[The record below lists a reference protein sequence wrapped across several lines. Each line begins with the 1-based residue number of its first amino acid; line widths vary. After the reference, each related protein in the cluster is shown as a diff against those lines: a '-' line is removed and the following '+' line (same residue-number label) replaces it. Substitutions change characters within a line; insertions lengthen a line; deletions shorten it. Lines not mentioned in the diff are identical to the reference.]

1 MFYDQGIKIKSL
13 FLTNDLQNA
22 SLVFVDMIFCVQKS
36 IF

>member
-1 MFYDQGIKIKSL
+1 MFYDQGIKINSL

-22 SLVFVDMIFCVQKS
+22 SSVLVDMIFCVQKS